1 MLQSLFY
8 EVTYK
13 VSFLLKIDSNTE
25 FFLENIA
32 KFLKTPILRN
42 FCKWLLLIFL
52 WTIYFREITWKFL
65 IKIIL
70 KHFNIISV
78 SDFRIISQ
86 MYAGWSFC
94 FLTVWQLIHYIADAI
109 QRKVAAIVT
118 SKQFMAMLS
127 DGRQATKTGNRKE
140 LVLVRVVKNSIP
152 VYFIVALLEMVNL
165 GIYSGAF
172 IMMKGNRTLAHNNT
186 LCKS

>member
-1 MLQSLFY
+1 
-8 EVTYK
+8 
-13 VSFLLKIDSNTE
+13 
-25 FFLENIA
+25 
-32 KFLKTPILRN
+32 
-42 FCKWLLLIFL
+42 
-52 WTIYFREITWKFL
+52 
-65 IKIIL
+65 
-70 KHFNIISV
+70 
-78 SDFRIISQ
+78 
-86 MYAGWSFC
+86 
-94 FLTVWQLIHYIADAI
+94 
-109 QRKVAAIVT
+109 
-118 SKQFMAMLS
+118 MAMLS